1 MDALRRL
8 YRWLVRRVPPRA
20 AWALWRAALLAAR
33 HRRGRV
39 AGPSIAV
46 AQIAWGASEDE
57 LGALVER
64 LADGAAGDPGKLL
77 VISDCDAVH
86 VAAARG
92 VRLEHVPPLEAWRR
106 RVPSG
111 GYDAFVERRLRSIL
125 ASYRIASLVA
135 SEDAPDGVLRAASE
149 AGVAVRTAASP
160 P

>member
-20 AWALWRAALLAAR
+20 AWVLWRAALLAAR
-33 HRRGRV
+33 RRPGHV
-39 AGPSIAV
+39 AGPAIAL

-57 LGALVER
+57 LAALVER
-64 LADGAAGDPGKLL
+64 MADGAAGDSGELL

-92 VRLEHVPPLEAWRR
+92 VRLEHVPPLESWRR
-106 RVPSG
+106 RVPNG
-111 GYDAFVERRLRSIL
+111 DYDAFVERRLRSIL

-135 SEDAPDGVLRAASE
+135 PDGALDGVLRAASE
-149 AGVAVRTAASP
+149 AGVAVAAP
-160 P
+160 D